1 MPPFTLEGKS
11 ILITG
16 ASSGIGRGIAVA
28 CAEAG
33 ARCVL
38 VARNQERLAAV
49 REECGEGADH
59 RVEQVD
65 LSDPSQI
72 QDLVVRL
79 PQLDGAVLCAGISD
93 KHTPLKFL
101 SSECIDQILSVNVKA
116 PIFLLV
122 LSRGA
127 LDRCVNEE
135 DWVRKEIFYA
145 VECNRHIVPV
155 VIVDDNFEGIPDCL
169 PEGLKKA
176 VGAHQFSELQMKT
189 LFKASMDELVRYRI
203 APFVQKQEEQSGAE
217 IHIETDAPCSLFR
230 FNAFVKDLQPDIDN
244 VVRLNPGTYKLTFRS
259 TQFSDIEI

>member
-116 PIFLLV
+116 PIFLLAQMSKRNKLNKGASVV
-122 LSRGA
+122 LMSSIASFHSTPAHSIYSASKGA
-127 LDRCVNEE
+127 LTAFAKGAALDLAGKKIRVNSIAPGMVNTPLIDFSNISEE
-135 DWVRKEIFYA
+135 QRKENEARYPLKRYGEPADIASAALYLLSDA
-145 VECNRHIVPV
+145 SQWVTGSQLV
-155 VIVDDNFEGIPDCL
+155 VDGGITI
-169 PEGLKKA
+169 GGGG
-176 VGAHQFSELQMKT
+176 VGGF
-189 LFKASMDELVRYRI
+189 
-203 APFVQKQEEQSGAE
+203 
-217 IHIETDAPCSLFR
+217 
-230 FNAFVKDLQPDIDN
+230 
-244 VVRLNPGTYKLTFRS
+244 
-259 TQFSDIEI
+259 